1 MIIVGTGD
9 LSDTLCGCRPH
20 IGHIVSHSLRHIKV
34 EFRRYILG
42 TPPLRICTINTNLNG
57 FSKTS
62 AGSLV
67 RTTIVRMTALF
78 LNSNPL
84 QHKATTAAYYSPVA
98 NWYYILLS
106 QIVYDTHVSKPSST
120 LILYSYLES
129 DCEYLFL
136 LAFIPLTTTM
146 PQCTPILTVAIS
158 LATIKLHMAKSCNR
172 LTYNHDKFANLNR
185 TNRRKISSLLV
196 VYLKASLMLFA
207 IPFLIVSVDLVSSYR
222 KRDTD
227 PLASAMF

>member
-1 MIIVGTGD
+1 
-9 LSDTLCGCRPH
+9 
-20 IGHIVSHSLRHIKV
+20 
-34 EFRRYILG
+34 
-42 TPPLRICTINTNLNG
+42 
-57 FSKTS
+57 
-62 AGSLV
+62 
-67 RTTIVRMTALF
+67 
-78 LNSNPL
+78 
-84 QHKATTAAYYSPVA
+84 
-98 NWYYILLS
+98 
-106 QIVYDTHVSKPSST
+106 
-120 LILYSYLES
+120 
-129 DCEYLFL
+129 
-136 LAFIPLTTTM
+136 M

-227 PLASAMF
+227 PLASAMS